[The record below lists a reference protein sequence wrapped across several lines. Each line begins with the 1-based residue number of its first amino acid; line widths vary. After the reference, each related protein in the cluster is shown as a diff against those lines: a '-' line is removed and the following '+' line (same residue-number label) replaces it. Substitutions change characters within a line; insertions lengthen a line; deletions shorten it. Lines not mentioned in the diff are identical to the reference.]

1 MKKRYIVVALAT
13 ALMLAL
19 TLGACSATYRA
30 DVSAQELIAEII
42 SALEEQSGEYYL
54 ADGDTYAIYFD
65 TEDAYGNVEDCCI
78 AYHSEG
84 TNVDQFGVFRV
95 KEGQSTEPVRKMIQA
110 YVDGQCE
117 YLHGFASNY
126 NQAELDKIQNQHVV
140 VLGQYVY
147 FGILSE
153 GDEAAAMETIKATI
167 AK

>member
-13 ALMLAL
+13 VLLLAL

-30 DVSAQELIAEII
+30 DISAQTLTEGII
-42 SALEEQSGEYYL
+42 SALADESGEYYL
-54 ADGDTYAIYFD
+54 ADGDTYAVYFD
-65 TEDAYGNVEDCCI
+65 TEAAYANVTDCCI

-95 KEGQSTEPVRKMIQA
+95 KEGQSTEPVRKMVQA
-110 YVDGQCE
+110 YVDGQGE

-126 NQAELDKIQNQHVV
+126 NQAELDKIQNRYVL
-140 VLGQYVY
+140 VLGQYVC

-153 GDEAAAMETIKATI
+153 SDESAATDAIKAAI